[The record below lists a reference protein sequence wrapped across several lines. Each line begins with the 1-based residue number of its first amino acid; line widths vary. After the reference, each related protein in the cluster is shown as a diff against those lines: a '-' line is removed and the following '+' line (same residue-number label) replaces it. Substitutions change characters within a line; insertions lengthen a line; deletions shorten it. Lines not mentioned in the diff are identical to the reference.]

1 MLSIQPTYVIGH
13 QNPDTDAICSAIGYA
28 ELLEA
33 TRIPD
38 AVAARCGEFTART
51 AWVLER
57 AGIPAPRLLKDVRPR
72 VGDVCRRNVDRAHGH
87 ETFLDVYQRMRIG
100 GHRSIPVVDESNR
113 IVGMPSALELM
124 QLLLPGDE
132 IAGRARHVRTPITNI
147 VRALDGRLLH
157 AAGPQDEEDNLV
169 MMVAA
174 SSGQLIKQRMANFK
188 ADELILLAGD
198 RDGIHKL
205 AADAGVRALVL
216 TGGAGIDP
224 DTLELAKRNGVTVI
238 ATERDTASTTQLIRC
253 SRRISNATS
262 GDFMRFTM
270 RTLLSDVTAKVRTTH
285 QQLFPVVKEGTD
297 ELLGV
302 FSKSDLVDP
311 PLPRLVL
318 VDHNEFSQAVAGADE
333 AEILEVIDHHRLSG
347 NLITKEPIQF
357 INMTVGSTCTIVA
370 RAFRNHR
377 LKPRP
382 GTAICLCAGIISDT
396 LNLTSPTST
405 DADHEM
411 LQWLAPIAR
420 IDTDEFTREFFA
432 AGSALQT
439 LPIPELLNSD
449 RKEFNEAGFKISIS
463 QIEELDHSSFWG
475 KEAELRSGLESLRQD
490 GSYDF
495 SFLLITDILK
505 KDSLLLACGSKEIL
519 EKIDYPQRGDNLY
532 EMCGVVSR
540 KKQVFPWVSR
550 LLSEP

>member
-13 QNPDTDAICSAIGYA
+13 RNPDTDAICSAIGYA

-33 TRIPD
+33 TRMPD
-38 AVAARCGEFTART
+38 AVAARCGEVTART

-57 AGIPAPRLLKDVRPR
+57 AGIPAPRLLVDVRPR
-72 VGDVCRRNVDRAHGH
+72 VGDVCQRDVDRAHGH

-100 GHRSIPVVDESNR
+100 GHRSIPVVDEENR

-147 VRALDGRLLH
+147 IRALDGKLVH
-157 AAGPQDEEDNLV
+157 AAGPQDEEDELV

-174 SSGQLIKQRMANFK
+174 SSFEVLRERMENFR

-198 RDGIHKL
+198 RRRTHAL
-205 AADAGVRALVL
+205 AAEKGVRCIVL
-216 TGGAGIDP
+216 TGGAEIAPG
-224 DTLELAKRNGVTVI
+224 TLEVAKSNGVTVI
-238 ATERDTASTTQLIRC
+238 ATTRDTASTTQLIRC
-253 SRRISNATS
+253 SRRISNAVNAN
-262 GDFMRFTM
+262 FMRFGM
-270 RTLLSDVTAKVRTTH
+270 RTLLATVTEKVRPTH
-285 QQLFPVVKEGTD
+285 QQLFPVVKEDTD

-311 PLPRLVL
+311 PRPRLVL
-318 VDHNEFSQAVAGADE
+318 VDHNEFSQAVAGAEE

-347 NLITKEPIQF
+347 NLITKEPIEF
-357 INMTVGSTCTIVA
+357 INRMVGSTCTIVA
-370 RAFRNHR
+370 ESFRTHNLR
-377 LKPRP
+377 PRP
-382 GTAICLCAGIISDT
+382 GTAMCLCAGIISDT

-405 DADHEM
+405 ETDREM
-411 LQWLAPIAR
+411 LAWLAPIAG

-449 RKEFNEAGFKISIS
+449 RKEFNESGCKISIS
-463 QIEELDHSSFWG
+463 QIEELDHASFWP
-475 KEAELRSGLESLRQD
+475 KEQALRDGLEVVRAEGGYALA
-490 GSYDF
+490 
-495 SFLLITDILK
+495 FLLVTDILK
-505 KDSLLLACGSKEIL
+505 KDTILLACGDPDIL
-519 EKIDYPQRGDNLY
+519 AKIQYPQLGINLF
-532 EMCGVVSR
+532 EMSGVVSR

-550 LLSEP
+550 LLAQP